1 MRLTLNTGP
10 GKAAGIY
17 TGSTVFQELNTF
29 LGNLSPG
36 PDSIF
41 ILTDKQSR
49 SCCLEVLTCAVSS
62 LLAAEV
68 LEIPAG
74 EKNKSL
80 KSAEH
85 LWNILAFKGAS
96 RRSLLINLG
105 GGVITDLGGFV
116 ASTFKRGIPFIH
128 IPTSLLGMVDAAIG
142 GKTGINLGDIKNQI
156 GTFQNPEAIF
166 ISTGFLGTLDSY
178 ELLSGFAEIIK
189 IALVADICLW
199 KKLGSIRLQD
209 LLKMK
214 PDKEIW
220 EDLISASVAIKC
232 RIVEQDFREKN
243 LREILNFGHT
253 IGHAFESLSLQ
264 TNRNPLSH
272 GHAIALGMI
281 CESYLSVM
289 KSGLDSGDRDAIIRM
304 IFPDYEYYPLHRK
317 DLDFMMEFIE
327 YDKKRRSSGA
337 CFSLLRSPGNAISGE
352 RCEPGEII
360 ESIDFYRALER

>member
-1 MRLTLNTGP
+1 MQFTLTTGP
-10 GKAAGIY
+10 GKTARIY
-17 TGSTVFQELNTF
+17 TGSTVFQELNAF

-41 ILTDKQSR
+41 ILTDKQTR
-49 SCCLEVLTCAVSS
+49 SCCLEVLTCAVPS

-68 LEIPAG
+68 VEIPAG

-85 LWNILAFKGAS
+85 LWKILAFKGAS
-96 RRSLLINLG
+96 RHSLMINLG

-156 GTFQNPEAIF
+156 GTFQNPDAIF
-166 ISTGFLGTLDSY
+166 ISTIFLGTLDSY

-189 IALVADICLW
+189 IALVADIHLW

-209 LLKMK
+209 LLKMQ

-220 EDLISASVAIKC
+220 EDLVSASVAIKC

-264 TNRNPLSH
+264 TNRKPLSH

-281 CESYLSVM
+281 CESYLSVR

-304 IFPDYEYYPLHRK
+304 IFPDYEYYPLQSK
-317 DLDFMMEFIE
+317 DLDFMMGFIE
-327 YDKKRRSSGA
+327 HDKKRRGLGGR
-337 CFSLLRSPGNAISGE
+337 FSLLRSPGNAISGE
-352 RCEPGEII
+352 LCEPGEII
-360 ESIDFYRALER
+360 ESIDFYRTLER

>member
-10 GKAAGIY
+10 GKAAEIY
-17 TGSTVFQELNTF
+17 TGSAVFQELKAW
-29 LGNLSPG
+29 LGNLSSG
-36 PDSIF
+36 TDSIF
-41 ILTDKQSR
+41 ILTDKKTR
-49 SCCLEVLTCAVSS
+49 SCCLERLTSVVPS
-62 LLAAEV
+62 LQPAEV

-80 KSAEH
+80 KSAEY
-85 LWNILAFKGAS
+85 LWNVLAGKGAS

-116 ASTFKRGIPFIH
+116 ASTFNRGIPFIH

-142 GKTGINLGDIKNQI
+142 GKTGINLGDIKNQV
-156 GTFQNPEAIF
+156 GTFHHPDAIF
-166 ISTGFLGTLDSY
+166 IHTGFLGTLDSY

-189 IALVADICLW
+189 TALVADTRLW
-199 KKLGSIRLQD
+199 EKLGSIRLHD
-209 LLKMK
+209 LLKSQ
-214 PDKEIW
+214 PDEVIW

-264 TNRNPLSH
+264 KNRKPLSH

-281 CESYLSVM
+281 CESYLSAV
-289 KSGLDSGDRDAIIRM
+289 KTGFDTKDRDAIIRM
-304 IFPDYEYYPLHRK
+304 IFPDYEYYPVHRE
-317 DLDFMMEFIE
+317 DLDFMMDFIGH
-327 YDKKRRSSGA
+327 DKKRAGSGSR
-337 CFSLLRSPGNAISGE
+337 FSLLRSPGNAISGVP
-352 RCEPGEII
+352 CEPGEII
-360 ESIDFYRALER
+360 ESIDFYRTLER